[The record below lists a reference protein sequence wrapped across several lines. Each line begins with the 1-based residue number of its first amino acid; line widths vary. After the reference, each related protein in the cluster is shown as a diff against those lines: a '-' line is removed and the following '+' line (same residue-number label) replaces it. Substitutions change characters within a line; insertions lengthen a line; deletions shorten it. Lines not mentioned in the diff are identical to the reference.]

1 MLVSTMIATLGLFTT
16 TITANGLVV
25 ATIDGQTYSGNLPA
39 NWTLSIEN
47 GNETRVG
54 GTGGASRKGNET
66 GQNKIGS
73 EGTFTLGYSVV
84 DSRTINS
91 GDKVILSY
99 TKVQY
104 AAGSLTSL
112 FSYTEAAGTGGS
124 GDAAECASQLGAGQ
138 QNREVT
144 VPKNLAIVTT
154 GSQWAVVSGGKKCDF
169 QMTTYQYYSARAKN
183 NVNNGT
189 TATVAVGQGD
199 TGLRIVPAGVKIM
212 SNGYLTVNVPTFLK
226 DITYKVYQGTDVLAD
241 SGQENL
247 VSGEVTVPCDTFASG
262 QYDIY
267 FKATRALRK
276 KMTVNYTAGTNPI
289 FRPLTFYFGDINGDN
304 TITQAEV
311 DFVFAMI
318 GKSSATPDWYE
329 DFGNAN
335 GWVPAQADM
344 NGDGQVTIAD
354 YNLVSGNVGRVG
366 N

>member
-25 ATIDGQTYSGNLPA
+25 ATIEGQTYTGSLPGN
-39 NWTLSIEN
+39 WSLSIEN

-66 GQNKIGS
+66 GQNKVGS
-73 EGTFTLGYSVV
+73 SGTFTVGYSVV

-91 GDKVILSY
+91 TDKVVFSY

-112 FSYTEAAGTGGS
+112 FSYTEAAGTGGA
-124 GDAAECASQLGAGQ
+124 GDAAAAASQLGAGQ
-138 QNREVT
+138 QNKDVT
-144 VPKNLAIVTT
+144 LPKKLAIVTN
-154 GSQWAVVSGGKKCDF
+154 GSQWAAVSGGKKCDF

-199 TGLRIVPAGVKIM
+199 TGLRIVPTDVKIM
-212 SNGYLTVNVPTFLK
+212 SSGYLTINVPTFLK
-226 DITYKVYQGTDVLAD
+226 DITYQVYQGTDLLAD

-247 VSGEVTVPCDTFASG
+247 VSGEVTVPFDTFASG
-262 QYDIY
+262 QYNIY
-267 FKATRALRK
+267 FTATRALRK
-276 KMTVNYTAGTNPI
+276 KLTVNYTSGTTPI
-289 FRPLTFYFGDINGDN
+289 FRPLTFYFGDIDGDN

-311 DFVFAMI
+311 DFVNSMV
-318 GKSSATPDWYE
+318 GKTSATSDWYE
-329 DFGNAN
+329 DCGDPH

-344 NGDGQVTIAD
+344 NGDGQVTSAD

-366 N
+366 A